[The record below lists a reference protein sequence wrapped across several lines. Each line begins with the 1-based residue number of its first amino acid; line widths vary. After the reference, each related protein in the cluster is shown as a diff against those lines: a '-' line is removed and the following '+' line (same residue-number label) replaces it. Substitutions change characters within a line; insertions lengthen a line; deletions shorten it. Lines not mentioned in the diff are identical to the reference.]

1 MTREEKLKVLGA
13 KPLVWKYDGFL
24 GSRRYEAVS
33 LNPHTQEEL
42 EYEIEIKEMSTKG
55 YCTTIKLIR
64 NSGTL
69 VLGEML
75 SDDCMSDNE
84 LKEVVERDFY
94 NRIVESAK
102 DAGISAPIFE
112 EKEAEVHHTPSQ
124 AEILISEATP
134 LEWEGQEDD
143 TICDLEARIVLI
155 DEDDEEE
162 DHALTIDFQIDSNK
176 KIGFCSLDVHV
187 SGKWEIGYYNII
199 NSRGYNI
206 PIEELK
212 AKAEEV
218 RLSMAKR
225 LLGIKE

>member
-13 KPLVWKYDGFL
+13 KPLEWKYDGFL
-24 GSRRYEAVS
+24 GSRRYEAFS
-33 LNPHTQEEL
+33 LNPYTKEEL

-55 YCTTIKLIR
+55 YRTTIKLIR
-64 NSGTL
+64 SSGTL

-75 SDDCMSDNE
+75 SDNCMSDDE
-84 LKEVVERDFY
+84 LKEIAERDFY

-102 DAGISAPIFE
+102 DAGITAPAFE
-112 EKEAEVHHTPSQ
+112 EEEAEGHHTTTQ
-124 AEILISEATP
+124 AESLLSEVTP
-134 LEWEGQEDD
+134 LKWEGEEDD
-143 TICDLEARIVLI
+143 TKCDLSARIVLI
-155 DEDDEEE
+155 DKDDEDE
-162 DHALTIDFQIDSNK
+162 DHALTIEFQIDSNK

-206 PIEELK
+206 PIDELK

>member
-13 KPLVWKYDGFL
+13 KPLEWKYDGFIGL
-24 GSRRYEAVS
+24 RRYEAVS

-42 EYEIEIKEMSTKG
+42 EYEIEIREMPTKG
-55 YCTTIKLIR
+55 YRTTIKLIR
-64 NSGTL
+64 RSGTL

-75 SDDCMSDNE
+75 SDNCMSDNE
-84 LKEVVERDFY
+84 LKEIAEQDFY
-94 NRIVESAK
+94 NRIVASAK
-102 DAGISAPIFE
+102 EAGITAPAFE
-112 EKEAEVHHTPSQ
+112 EKDVEEDHTPAQ
-124 AEILISEATP
+124 AESLISEVTP
-134 LEWEGQEDD
+134 LEWEGEEDD
-143 TICDLEARIVLI
+143 TKCDLEARIVLI
-155 DEDDEEE
+155 DEDDEDE
-162 DHALTIDFQIDSNK
+162 DHALIIEFQIDSNK

-206 PIEELK
+206 PIDELK

-225 LLGIKE
+225 LLGIKD